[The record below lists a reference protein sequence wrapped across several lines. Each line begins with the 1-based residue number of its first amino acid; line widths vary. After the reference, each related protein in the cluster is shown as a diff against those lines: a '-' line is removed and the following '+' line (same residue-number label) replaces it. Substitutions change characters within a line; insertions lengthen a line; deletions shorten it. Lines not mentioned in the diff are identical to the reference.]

1 MQEATVSLLKDW
13 ESFYVIM
20 GAAAGALTALTFVG
34 TTLIAGMRQQRKDGD
49 TIAAFSTP
57 TVVHF
62 GAALF
67 ITATLSAPW
76 QVLWLPGLLLGVAG
90 LGGIG
95 YVIIVLR
102 RTLRQNAYQPVL
114 EDWVWHII
122 LPFGAYIAL
131 VAATIVLP
139 SNPVSTLFVV
149 GAATLLLL
157 FIGIHNSWDGVT
169 YITTKNF
176 QTENKSQNQTG
187 D

>member
-1 MQEATVSLLKDW
+1 VQEAIVPLLKDW
-13 ESFYVIM
+13 ENFYVIM
-20 GAAAGALTALTFVG
+20 GAAAAALTALTFVVI
-34 TTLIAGMRQQRKDGD
+34 TLVAGVRQQRKDD
-49 TIAAFSTP
+49 QTIAAFSTP

-95 YVIIVLR
+95 YVLIVLR
-102 RTLRQNAYQPVL
+102 RALRQNGYQPVL

-122 LPFGAYIAL
+122 LPFGAYTAL
-131 VAATIVLP
+131 VVATIVLP

-149 GAATLLLL
+149 GAVTILLL
-157 FIGIHNSWDGVT
+157 FIGIHNSWDGIT
-169 YITTKNF
+169 YITSGDL
-176 QTENKSQNQTG
+176 QAENKSQDQTG

>member
-1 MQEATVSLLKDW
+1 MPLLKDW
-13 ESFYVIM
+13 ENFYVII
-20 GAAAGALTALTFVG
+20 GAAAAAVTGLTFVG
-34 TTLIAGMRQQRKDGD
+34 ITLVAGLQQQRNSED

-57 TVVHF
+57 TIVHF

-67 ITATLSAPW
+67 ITAVLSAPW

-102 RTLRQNAYQPVL
+102 RTRRQSGYQLVL

-122 LPFGAYIAL
+122 FPFVAYSALL
-131 VAATIVLP
+131 VAAIVLP
-139 SNPVSTLFVV
+139 NNPVSTLFVV
-149 GAATLLLL
+149 GAVTILLL

-169 YITTKNF
+169 YITTIKGV
-176 QTENKSQNQTG
+176 QTENKSQDQTG

>member
-1 MQEATVSLLKDW
+1 MQEAIVALLKDW
-13 ESFYVIM
+13 ENFYVIM
-20 GAAAGALTALTFVG
+20 GAAAAALTALTFVVI
-34 TTLIAGMRQQRKDGD
+34 TLVAGIQQQRKDD
-49 TIAAFSTP
+49 DVIAAFNTP
-57 TVVHF
+57 MVVYFCTV
-62 GAALF
+62 LL

-76 QVLWLPGLLLGVAG
+76 QVLWQPALLLGVVG
-90 LGGIG
+90 LGGTG

-122 LPFGAYIAL
+122 LPFIAYIAL
-131 VAATIVLP
+131 VVAMIVLP

-149 GAATLLLL
+149 GAVSILLL

-169 YITTKNF
+169 YITSKNF
-176 QTENKSQNQTG
+176 QTENKSQDQTG